1 MFLLGPKALT
11 RIGKPEALA
20 ATHNQGGPI
29 VPVLANDSGVTDNRP
44 ALQAAID
51 LSSATGREVHIPAAD
66 PGSYYGYSYC
76 LYARD
81 DATIIV
87 PDETELWCM
96 GNHPTKTGWPYYGSI
111 LYGTYNALNPARAPD
126 YAISDVTLDD
136 TGITFTTPSDADDF
150 VVGDIVN
157 IERTDT
163 FAITIASGTYYVPV
177 WGQLNVVT
185 GKGVGTLTLQ
195 HPIQASKSGMII
207 RRLTNTGTT
216 WLKSNGDDT
225 GEPMFAVNNFTLIG
239 GTWKTVQ
246 ADAPFQCDGGIVNS
260 LIAPYVTDA
269 SKSAAY
275 GNLIGY
281 TTITT
286 TTANTRKGAIELA
299 YNSCDVDV
307 AIGSIVGTT
316 TGAPKAM
323 VWVNEMSRLVD
334 ISVTSLAAGTQQP
347 ENLCSVVLAQD
358 NTIAIGTATISG
370 DIGAVGIPG
379 ALICVKGNSGFT
391 YTGEVP
397 DVTGND
403 ITIPSIT
410 FTGACDYFVRFDE
423 SNTTANTVHDS
434 TATGTL
440 TGNAVAYISEDGAT
454 GNTLDTLSIDNGT
467 YSGLRGDILTSIT
480 PSPISAPS
488 WVIRDENADPA
499 TSDWDFVNDR
509 YYYNATE
516 YASLATF
523 QSAIGGAGTLSQGAN
538 GITVTDAASALISSP
553 DSLPWAGYI
562 STAFSAIIEAET
574 TAFASSKTLMTVG
587 DGSAN
592 NRIHIYVRTDRRM
605 GTDVK
610 SGGAVQANIYP
621 STVVSASPSVNKYA
635 IALEEDSAGSCVNGG
650 APTGDTSMLMP
661 VGVTTSFLG
670 VVGSTGLLPMNDA
683 IGRFTAFDRRLSNAD
698 LQYLTT

>member
-1 MFLLGPKALT
+1 MGPLGLGLVLGVST
-11 RIGKPEALA
+11 GS
-20 ATHNQGGPI
+20 QGGPI
-29 VPVLANDSGVTDNRP
+29 VPVLVADSGATDNRP

-51 LSSATGREVHIPAAD
+51 LSSATGREVHIPALD
-66 PGSYYGYSYC
+66 PGTYFGYSYC

-81 DATIIV
+81 DATIIT
-87 PDETELWCM
+87 PTGTRLRCM
-96 GNHPTKTGWPYYGSI
+96 GNNATKTGWPFYGA
-111 LYGTYNALNPARAPD
+111 LLLGTYGALNPARAPD

-136 TGITFTTPSDADDF
+136 TSITFTTPSDADDF

-163 FAITIASGTYYVPV
+163 FEVTIASGTYYVPV
-177 WGQLNVVT
+177 WAQPNVVT
-185 GKGVGTLTLQ
+185 GKGTGTLTLQ
-195 HPIQASKSGMII
+195 HPIQASKSGMIV

-216 WLKSNGDDT
+216 WLKGNGDDT

-239 GTWKTVQ
+239 GTWETEN
-246 ADAPFQCDGGIVNS
+246 ADGPFNGGGGIVNS
-260 LIAPYVTDA
+260 LIAPDVTDA

-275 GNLIGY
+275 GNLFGY

-307 AIGSIVGTT
+307 TIGSIVGTT
-316 TGAPKAM
+316 IGAPKAM

-347 ENLCSVVLAQD
+347 ENLCSVVLAQS
-358 NTIAIGTATISG
+358 NTISVGSATISG
-370 DIGAVGIPG
+370 DIGALGIPG
-379 ALICVKGNSGFT
+379 ALMAIKNIPGAV
-391 YTGEVP
+391 YTGEIP
-397 DVTGND
+397 ETSGND
-403 ITIPSIT
+403 LSVNTVA
-410 FTGACDYFVRFDE
+410 FTGGCDYVARMSGE
-423 SNTTANTVHDS
+423 TTSGNTIHDCA
-434 TATGTL
+434 ATGTL
-440 TGNAVAYISEDGAT
+440 TGNAAAYIAEDGAV
-454 GNTLDTLSIDNGT
+454 GNTFADMSIDNGT
-467 YSGLRGDILTSIT
+467 YIGLRGNTLSNLT
-480 PSPISAPS
+480 PGPISAPA
-488 WVIRDENADPA
+488 WVLRDANADPA

-509 YYYNATE
+509 YYYNATA

-523 QSAIGGAGTLSQGAN
+523 QAAIGGAGTLSQGAN